1 MSHKRIWGC
10 VKRFLPPT
18 AAEYYFETDVFF
30 MILLR
35 KIMKNT
41 SVSNLNLARS
51 AMKSVSMAL
60 RAKLPLDGDIFFLI
74 LRSKIKKKM
83 SPSKKSFAAAGG
95 KRLFTQPLP
104 QINKKKQ
111 FTRQQIETYIRY

>member
-1 MSHKRIWGC
+1 
-10 VKRFLPPT
+10 LPPS

-51 AMKSVSMAL
+51 AMKRRFNQPPTYEAAL
-60 RAKLPLDGDIFFLI
+60 Q
-74 LRSKIKKKM
+74 KIYFGA
-83 SPSKKSFAAAGG
+83 S
-95 KRLFTQPLP
+95 
-104 QINKKKQ
+104 
-111 FTRQQIETYIRY
+111 RQNTP